1 MVTISLS
8 IKYDLLPEDRRTGG
22 KPMNEYEME
31 KDLVENCIIPAVKHY
46 LPDLEKTLNTI
57 RPKRRQKKC
66 GK

>member
-1 MVTISLS
+1 MVTINLN
-8 IKYDLLPEDRRTGG
+8 IKHDLLPEDRHIGG

-31 KDLVENCIIPAVKHY
+31 RDLVENCIIPAVKHY
-46 LPDLEKTLNTI
+46 RADLVKKLNYI